1 MKVVSVIL
9 LMVMTFLSGWSYGQ
23 KKSDDGRNH
32 KIVFQFTNGQN
43 STQQKAFIKQLD
55 NLSQHWPKA
64 RFHVVVY
71 NKGLDLLLPEKSVG
85 LTQLEELANRGI
97 TFVVCENSM
106 KPRKLTKDHFPGF
119 VGFVPAGIAEVI
131 KKQEEGYSYIK
142 GGY

>member
-9 LMVMTFLSGWSYGQ
+9 LMTLLSGWSYGQ
-23 KKSDDGRNH
+23 KKSDDGRKH
-32 KIVFQFTNGQN
+32 KIVFQFTNGHD

-55 NLSQHWPKA
+55 NLSRHWPKA
-64 RFHVVVY
+64 TLHVVVY
-71 NKGLDLLLPEKSVG
+71 NKGVNLLLPEKSVN
-85 LTQLEELANRGI
+85 LRQLEELANRGI
-97 TFVVCENSM
+97 TFVICENSM
-106 KPRKLTKDHFPGF
+106 KPRKLTKDHFPDF